1 MGVHCE
7 HDGHVGIVT
16 IDRAHRANAIDL
28 ETARLLSATF
38 DELEHDQRVRA
49 VVLTGAGERIFCA
62 GMDLAAVGA
71 GQAAAING
79 VPGGFAGIVRR
90 DFGKPLIAA
99 VNGAALGGGFEIV
112 LACDLVVAAASA
124 RFGLP
129 EVGLG
134 LFAAS
139 GGAVRIALRMPSAL
153 AMEHLLLGDPIPARR
168 AAELGLV
175 NRITADGAA
184 RQVAVELAHRISRNA
199 PLAVQASKQIA
210 RTAMTAGEGPA
221 WTLSTELAKAV
232 TASDDAR
239 EGAAAARE
247 RRDPVWTGR

>member
-1 MGVHCE
+1 MGVQCE
-7 HDGHVGIVT
+7 LDGHVSIVT
-16 IDRAHRANAIDL
+16 IDRAERANAIDL
-28 ETARLLSATF
+28 ETARQLSATF
-38 DELEHDQRVRA
+38 GELEHDERVRA
-49 VVLTGAGERIFCA
+49 VVLAGAGKRIFCA
-62 GMDLAAVGA
+62 GMDLRAVEA

-79 VPGGFAGIVRR
+79 VPGGFAGIVHR

-139 GGAVRIALRMPSAL
+139 GGAVRIALRMPSTL
-153 AMEHLLLGDPIPARR
+153 AMEHLLLGDPITAPR
-168 AAELGLV
+168 ALELGLV
-175 NRITADGAA
+175 NRVVADGTAREAA
-184 RQVAVELAHRISRNA
+184 MELAHRIAGNA
-199 PLAVQASKQIA
+199 PLAVQASKRIA

-221 WTLSTELAKAV
+221 WALSAELAKAV
-232 TASDDAR
+232 TASEDAR
-239 EGAAAARE
+239 EGGAAARE
-247 RRDPVWTGR
+247 RRVPVWTGR